1 VDFVDELDELTD
13 DERDGLDPLELF
25 LGSDELIFQ
34 ILLLI
39 LEVIFLDLEEIV
51 LLF

>member
-1 VDFVDELDELTD
+1 MDFVDELDELTD
-13 DERDGLDPLELF
+13 DEWDGLDPLELF

-39 LEVIFLDLEEIV
+39 LKVIFLDLEEIV